1 MEICFVPDGDHA
13 AVIRERR
20 PQRTTAGVI
29 VDTAGNVL
37 AEHDG
42 IERFTI
48 GQRKGL
54 GFAAG
59 ERRYVLHIVPGDNE
73 VVVGDREEL
82 LATGLRRRVS
92 IGYASRRRD
101 R

>member
-1 MEICFVPDGDHA
+1 M
-13 AVIRERR
+13 
-20 PQRTTAGVI
+20 
-29 VDTAGNVL
+29 DTAGKVL

-42 IERFTI
+42 IEHFTI

-59 ERRYVLHIVPGDNE
+59 ERRYVLEIVPGDNE

-82 LATGLRRRVS
+82 LASGLLASRVNWLMRRRRRGRWRV
-92 IGYASRRRD
+92 RRRFAIAT
-101 R
+101 RRRRRR